1 MEARPYRLDVRA
13 DILAR
18 QAEGGYAD
26 EARPVAGVQ
35 RRDHVR
41 GKDPAGVAQT
51 ARAIREASDI
61 GTADVSRSKST
72 RAGQGTSSSRES
84 TVSVQKSP
92 RDDSRGAP
100 RPVHETQHETAQLM
114 MPQHANVLGH
124 VFGGVVLSMM
134 DTTAAVSAIRHARL
148 ACVTVSVDR
157 VDFRE
162 PIHVGDL
169 VIMKSS
175 VNYVGRTSM
184 EIGVRVETEN
194 LLTGLRRHTNS
205 CYLTFVAVDRNG
217 RPVPV
222 PPLKPE
228 TPEEIRRYEAARER
242 RASRLQERMS
252 EKARLN
258 KP

>member
-1 MEARPYRLDVRA
+1 
-13 DILAR
+13 
-18 QAEGGYAD
+18 
-26 EARPVAGVQ
+26 
-35 RRDHVR
+35 
-41 GKDPAGVAQT
+41 
-51 ARAIREASDI
+51 
-61 GTADVSRSKST
+61 VSRSKS
-72 RAGQGTSSSRES
+72 AGKLSSA
-84 TVSVQKSP
+84 SP
-92 RDDSRGAP
+92 RAEQPGASSKIEEGDANLTAEQRKARARSNGA

-175 VNYVGRTSM
+175 VNFVGRTSM

-194 LLTGLRRHTNS
+194 LLTGVRRHTNS

-222 PPLKPE
+222 PRLKPE
-228 TPEEIRRYEAARER
+228 TPEEVRRYEAAKQRRER
-242 RASRLQERMS
+242 RLQERTEEGRGRKS
-252 EKARLN
+252 ESEFRE
-258 KP
+258 P

>member
-1 MEARPYRLDVRA
+1 VSSSKP
-13 DILAR
+13 
-18 QAEGGYAD
+18 
-26 EARPVAGVQ
+26 
-35 RRDHVR
+35 
-41 GKDPAGVAQT
+41 
-51 ARAIREASDI
+51 REAGS
-61 GTADVSRSKST
+61 GKREAGRVNAGNVS
-72 RAGQGTSSSRES
+72 G
-84 TVSVQKSP
+84 SVTE
-92 RDDSRGAP
+92 RGGATGHDDDA

-194 LLTGLRRHTNS
+194 LLTGVRRHTNS

-222 PPLKPE
+222 PRLKPE
-228 TPEEIRRYEAARER
+228 TPEELRRYEAAKQRRER
-242 RASRLQERMS
+242 RLQERIS
-252 EKARLN
+252 EEGSRR
-258 KP
+258 